1 MPCRTGAATALELIS
16 HNETAIRFR
25 VSALRVSLMTVV
37 ILAPWSFGC
46 HSGANGAL
54 ALSQVRGG
62 VFHLQF
68 QPQQPLL
75 LAFLQTVPDTA
86 NTPSRGQ
93 AILLQSM
100 DHQYAS
106 RGVRVVVVD
115 ASQLATG
122 RVPQHGEL
130 VNASYDWGMTIPL
143 LEDPDHLAA
152 RRFGIKTV
160 PTTILFK
167 PDGSVQH
174 RWEGPVHPAEFAQE
188 IERLVGGPLG
198 RVRDL

>member
-1 MPCRTGAATALELIS
+1 
-16 HNETAIRFR
+16 
-25 VSALRVSLMTVV
+25 MTVV
-37 ILAPWSFGC
+37 ILAPWSLGC
-46 HSGANGAL
+46 PSRANEAL
-54 ALSQVRGG
+54 TLSQVRGG
-62 VFHLQF
+62 RFHLQIP
-68 QPQQPLL
+68 PQQPLL

-86 NTPSRGQ
+86 DSPSRGQ
-93 AILLQSM
+93 AILLQSV

-106 RGVRVVVVD
+106 HGLCVAVID

-143 LEDPDHLAA
+143 LEDPDHLVA